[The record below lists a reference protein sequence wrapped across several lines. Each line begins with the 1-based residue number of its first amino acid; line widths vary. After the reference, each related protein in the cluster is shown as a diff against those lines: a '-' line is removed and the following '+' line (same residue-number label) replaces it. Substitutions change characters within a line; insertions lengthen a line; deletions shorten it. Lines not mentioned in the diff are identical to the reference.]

1 MEGNAA
7 LELALRTGY
16 PVLVAMLDDL
26 KYMFSLQGAMPS
38 PQVINLYICVPAI
51 KLDNRCLDL
60 GLAGKISSL
69 QVIKAHVICSLCFP
83 TEVEEVEAELRQAI
97 DIHHA
102 SNPPTL
108 EIIRYGEDKMV
119 NSDSDPQMFERQKWR
134 EGYRVWEQVVHQ
146 KQLHRLLWREALEMV
161 QQKSDMNLSGDA
173 EHQTEDIEDMEQA
186 LEILTV
192 EYPRLAQMLEELK
205 TALSFQAEDEDE
217 DDEDEDEDEDEVT
230 EEVVSAASV

>member
-1 MEGNAA
+1 MS
-7 LELALRTGY
+7 
-16 PVLVAMLDDL
+16 V
-26 KYMFSLQGAMPS
+26 QGAMPS
-38 PQVINLYICVPAI
+38 PQAINLYIYVPAI
-51 KLDNRCLDL
+51 KLNNRCLDL

-134 EGYRVWEQVVHQ
+134 VRYCLLCIIRYQCSTSALY
-146 KQLHRLLWREALEMV
+146 QLNKINRRA
-161 QQKSDMNLSGDA
+161 
-173 EHQTEDIEDMEQA
+173 IESRNKF
-186 LEILTV
+186 IIRSNFIT
-192 EYPRLAQMLEELK
+192 Y
-205 TALSFQAEDEDE
+205 
-217 DDEDEDEDEDEVT
+217 
-230 EEVVSAASV
+230 